1 MMLAKLANIGMIDTG
16 EEEYGTWLA
25 IQIQNN

>member
-1 MMLAKLANIGMIDTG
+1 MLAMLANIGMIDTG
-16 EEEYGTWLA
+16 KDEYGTWLA